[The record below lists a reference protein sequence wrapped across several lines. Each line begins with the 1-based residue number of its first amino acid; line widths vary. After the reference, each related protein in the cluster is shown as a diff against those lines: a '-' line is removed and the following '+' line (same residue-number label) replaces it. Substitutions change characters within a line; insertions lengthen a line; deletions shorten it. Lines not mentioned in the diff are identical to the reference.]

1 MKEKL
6 LALGAKKLIVGGAL
20 AAVLL
25 GGLGVAAE
33 TGVFTGGTASPSPT
47 ASSTASPSASEALPD
62 ANAGGKN
69 VVQVINRTDNNL
81 KVDGRVQFNRI
92 NAPNA
97 GPANLAMAY
106 SQCAHCQT
114 YAVALQINLIS
125 TSSNNVQP
133 QNAATAANVQCDGC
147 LTISRAIQYNISV
160 DDPTNVPPEV
170 NRLVAQ
176 MKAELAQVKASSSTV
191 SEADARFDAVIAQFR
206 TLANY
211 LKDSRQEQTAPTTP
225 GATPM
230 PSGTTEPT
238 STATPTETPSVSP
251 TAS

>member
-6 LALGAKKLIVGGAL
+6 LALGTKKLIIAGVA
-20 AAVLL
+20 AAVVL

-33 TGVFTGGTASPSPT
+33 TGTLSSLTGSPSP
-47 ASSTASPSASEALPD
+47 SPSATSSASAIALPD

-69 VVQVINRTDNNL
+69 IVQVINRTDGSL

-92 NAPNA
+92 SAPNA
-97 GPANLAMAY
+97 GPANIAMGY
-106 SQCAHCQT
+106 SQCHQCQT

-133 QNAATAANVQCDGC
+133 QNAATAVNVLCDGC

-160 DDPTNVPPEV
+160 NDPNNVPPEIDQ
-170 NRLVAQ
+170 LVAQ
-176 MKAELAQVKASSSTV
+176 MKAELAQVKASSSSV
-191 SEADARFDAVIAQFR
+191 SEADAKFDAIIAQFR
-206 TLANY
+206 SLAAY

-225 GATPM
+225 GATPL
-230 PSGTTEPT
+230 PSTSSTPSSTT
-238 STATPTETPSVSP
+238 TPSQTPSVSP